1 MKQILCLSHTP
12 WQARPTRIQQ
22 LFARM
27 SDVHILFIEPAPAR
41 GEPLPE
47 QGRRVRAHIT
57 VYTLPPSSAAVGGP
71 ELRRRRALGRA
82 AAFLRDVAA
91 RHGFRA
97 PVLWCTAPEQVFL
110 AERIPHQGLVYDC
123 ASEWPEAALE
133 AEGELAGQADVVFA
147 ASQGLVR
154 RLSLC
159 SDNIALLPN
168 GVNPLMFSR
177 PDLAPPPE
185 LRSLAAGGPVF
196 GRLGDLDSRVDLK
209 PLLTAALRHSE
220 WTFLLMGRVTK
231 PVAAALAPYRN
242 ISLTG
247 PVNAVEVP
255 DHLSACRVLFDLN
268 RTDRL
273 GSDIVPAHIYE
284 YLATGKPIV
293 TMSAPDT
300 PEPFPELIYTAYG
313 ETGFIRRCQAALKE
327 PDTLAEHRRDCAG
340 QCSWSGRAA
349 EVERILESTGLF

>member
-27 SDVHILFIEPAPAR
+27 SDVQILFLEPPPAR
-41 GEPLPE
+41 GGPLPE

-57 VYTLPPSSAAVGGP
+57 VYTLPAAAAADAP
-71 ELRRRRALGRA
+71 ELRRRLALARA
-82 AAFLRDVAA
+82 AAFLKDTAA
-91 RHGFRA
+91 RHGFHA

-110 AERIPHQGLVYDC
+110 AERVRHRGLVYDC
-123 ASEWPEAALE
+123 ALEWPEAALD
-133 AEGELAGQADVVFA
+133 AESELAERADVVFA
-147 ASQGLVR
+147 ASQGLAR
-154 RLSLC
+154 RLSPC

-168 GVNPLMFSR
+168 GVNPLMFAR
-177 PDLAPPPE
+177 EDLDPPPE
-185 LRSLAAGGPVF
+185 LRSLAGGGPVF

-220 WTFLLMGRVTK
+220 WTFLMMGRVTK
-231 PVAAALAPYRN
+231 PVAAALTRCRN
-242 ISLTG
+242 IILTG

-255 DHLSACRVLFDLN
+255 DHLSVCRVLFDLN
-268 RTDRL
+268 RADRL

-293 TMSAPDT
+293 TISAPDT
-300 PEPFPELIYTAYG
+300 PEPFPDLIYTAYG
-313 ETGFIRRCQAALKE
+313 ETGFLRRCQAALKE
-327 PDTLAEHRRDCAG
+327 SDALAGQRKACAS

-349 EVERILESTGLF
+349 EVGRILESTGLF